1 MLTSR
6 ARKQYI
12 HMKTRT
18 RTHTHTHTHTR
29 THKRESTHTMK
40 VRGQHNEDAVTN
52 AIYDGLAECGAFDE
66 PEHLA
71 EVAPNPLSCFCD

>member
-1 MLTSR
+1 
-6 ARKQYI
+6 
-12 HMKTRT
+12 
-18 RTHTHTHTHTR
+18 
-29 THKRESTHTMK
+29 MK

-71 EVAPNPLSCFCD
+71 EVAPSPLSCFCD